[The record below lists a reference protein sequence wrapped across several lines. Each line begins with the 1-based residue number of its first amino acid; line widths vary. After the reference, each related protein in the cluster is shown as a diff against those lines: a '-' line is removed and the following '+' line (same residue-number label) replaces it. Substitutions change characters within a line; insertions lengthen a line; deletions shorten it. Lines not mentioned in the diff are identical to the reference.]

1 MTAHAFIETLAIVLG
16 SAALTTVVSHA
27 VGLAAILGY
36 LVAGLLVGPHLG
48 LIADVDAEI
57 VLSLSELGVIFL
69 MFSIGL
75 ELNLR
80 KLVRIAPQ
88 AGPAAAVEMGLVG
101 SLVFAVSRLLGLTA
115 MEATFA
121 GAAMAISSTMIIA
134 RTFRDQGVRGPFTE
148 LVYGIL
154 IFEDL
159 AAVLLITVLTPIA
172 SGVGASAD
180 ELALTLQHLGL
191 FVAGVLVVGLL
202 VVPRAMRAVD
212 RLASAEALLIASTG
226 VCVTMAYLADAAG
239 YSVALGAFLAGSL
252 TAESGVVARIESAI
266 EPLRDL
272 FGAIF
277 FVAIGM
283 QIDPRLI
290 GEHAATVLALTA
302 TVMLSKVAGVS
313 LGSFLGQ
320 GRVRPA
326 VRAGLSMA
334 QVGEFSFILVGV
346 GLREGAVGPSLLAV
360 AVGVS
365 ALTALATPLLIRRS
379 ATAAATFQRRLPRP
393 LQSFTT
399 LYGSWLD
406 RLRSADRSGSG
417 FEAVRRHARRLLVDA
432 LAFLAVAVAG
442 GLLRAPLVRLMAD
455 RLSLDPDWGGAA
467 MSLAT
472 VVLLVPFA
480 VGLVRVGRRVGA
492 GLADLALPAAD
503 EGRVDFALAPRRAFS
518 GVLQAGV
525 IVAVALPLL
534 AITQPFLPLAGPLGA
549 IAAGVAAIALILWR
563 RFTNLDGHV
572 QAGTEVIVEALMR
585 QAAAPEGAE
594 VTEHLAD
601 AEALLPGLGSVVVVR
616 LPEAAHAVG
625 RTLGEVDLRA
635 LSGAAVV
642 AVRRGDEA
650 VRLPRA
656 DEHYASG
663 DVVVLLGSE
672 AAVDAARHVLFT
684 GELPT
689 AAPETDE

>member
-1 MTAHAFIETLAIVLG
+1 MTAHVFIENLAVVLG

-27 VGLAAILGY
+27 IGLPAILGY
-36 LVAGLLVGPHLG
+36 LLAGLLVGPHLG
-48 LIADVDAEI
+48 LIPDVDADI

-101 SLVFAVSRLLGLTA
+101 SLVFTIARLLGFTPV
-115 MEATFA
+115 EATFA
-121 GAAMAISSTMIIA
+121 GAALAISSTMIIA

-191 FVAGVLVVGLL
+191 FVAGVVVVGLL
-202 VVPRAMRAVD
+202 VLPRAMRAVD
-212 RLASAEALLIASTG
+212 RLGSEEALLVASVG
-226 VCVTMAYLADAAG
+226 VCVTMAFLADTAG

-252 TAESGVVARIESAI
+252 VGESGVVPRIERAI

-277 FVAIGM
+277 FVSIGM

-290 GEHAATVLALTA
+290 GEHAGAVLALTA
-302 TVMLSKVAGVS
+302 TVMLGKIVGVS

-320 GRVRPA
+320 GRMRPA

-365 ALTALATPLLIRRS
+365 ALTALATPFLIGRS
-379 ATAAATFQRRLPRP
+379 DRAAATFQRRLPRP
-393 LQSFTT
+393 LQSFAT
-399 LYGSWLD
+399 LYGAWLD
-406 RLRSADRSGSG
+406 RLRSADRTGSG
-417 FEAVRRHARRLLVDA
+417 FVAVRRHARRLLIDA
-432 LAFLAVAVAG
+432 GAFVAVAVAG
-442 GLLRAPLVRLMAD
+442 GLLRGPLVRLMRD
-455 RLSLDPDWGGAA
+455 RLSLDPAWGGAVV
-467 MSLAT
+467 SLAT
-472 VVLLVPFA
+472 VVVLVPFA
-480 VGLVRVGRRVGA
+480 VGLVRLGRHVGA
-492 GLADLALPAAD
+492 GLAELALPAPD
-503 EGRVDFALAPRRAFS
+503 DDRVDFALAPRRAFS
-518 GVLQAGV
+518 GALQAGV

-534 AITQPFLPLAGPLGA
+534 AITQPFLPLAGPLAA

-572 QAGTEVIVEALMR
+572 QAGTQVIVEALMR
-585 QAAAPEGAE
+585 QAAPPEGDEAP
-594 VTEHLAD
+594 EHLAD

-616 LPEAAHAVG
+616 LAPDAHAVG
-625 RTLGEVDLRA
+625 RTLGEVDVRA

-650 VRLPRA
+650 VRLPLA

-663 DVVVLLGSE
+663 DLVVLLGSE
-672 AAVDAARHVLFT
+672 VAVEAARHMLFT
-684 GELPT
+684 GELPLAT
-689 AAPETDE
+689 PVDED